1 MVAAGEGEVVGGGV
15 QVQVRMKVQMLGEE
29 AEVGVALLMVP
40 LVLWSLQSVFDLE
53 LDFGLDNSSHN

>member
-1 MVAAGEGEVVGGGV
+1 MVVAAEEEEVGV

-40 LVLWSLQSVFDLE
+40 LVLWSLQLVFDLE
-53 LDFGLDNSSHN
+53 LDSGLGNSSHN

>member
-1 MVAAGEGEVVGGGV
+1 MVVVAAEGEVGV

-40 LVLWSLQSVFDLE
+40 LVLWSLQLVFDLE
-53 LDFGLDNSSHN
+53 LDSGLGNSSHN

>member
-1 MVAAGEGEVVGGGV
+1 MVVAAEEGEVGPG
-15 QVQVRMKVQMLGEE
+15 VQVRMKVQMLGEE

-53 LDFGLDNSSHN
+53 LDSGLGNSSHN

>member
-1 MVAAGEGEVVGGGV
+1 MVVAAEEGEVGPG
-15 QVQVRMKVQMLGEE
+15 VQVRMKVQMLWEE

-53 LDFGLDNSSHN
+53 LDSGLGNSSHN

>member
-1 MVAAGEGEVVGGGV
+1 MVVVAAEGEVGV

-53 LDFGLDNSSHN
+53 LDSGLGNSSHN